1 MRDIWGTGGCLP
13 DKTLANRYKN
23 VYYYKYICYFELQG
37 DCLYKACIFD
47 LDGTLANT
55 LASIANFA
63 NAAMRQCGYDPIEVE
78 RYKYLVGNGT
88 DRLMHAMLDTV
99 CGARGYTEDDIHRM
113 RKIYDH
119 LYESDPTHLVT
130 NYSGMHETLAKLKK
144 DGIRMAV
151 LSNKPHNCT
160 TAIIGALFEAGT
172 FDLCYGQREQV
183 ARKPSPEG
191 ALLIAEELRISP
203 EDILY
208 IGDTNTDM
216 KTGAAAGM
224 DTVGVL
230 WGFRAETELRENHAK
245 YIVERPEQ
253 IYEIVACGMR

>member
-1 MRDIWGTGGCLP
+1 M
-13 DKTLANRYKN
+13 
-23 VYYYKYICYFELQG
+23 
-37 DCLYKACIFD
+37 YKACIFD

-63 NAAMRQCGYDPIEVE
+63 NTAMERCGYRPIEVE
-78 RYKYLVGNGT
+78 KYKYLVGNGT
-88 DRLMHAMLDTV
+88 DRLMHAMLDTAP
-99 CGARGYTEDDIHRM
+99 GAQGYTEDDVCTM
-113 RKIYDH
+113 RQIYDE
-119 LYESDPTHLVT
+119 LYENDPTCLVT
-130 NYSGMHETLAKLKK
+130 NYSGVQDTLKKLKAK
-144 DGIRMAV
+144 GIRMAV

-160 TAIIGALFEAGT
+160 TAIIDALFPQGT
-172 FDLCYGQREQV
+172 FDLCYGQRPEV

-191 ALLIAEELRISP
+191 ALLIADGLAVSP

-224 DTVGVL
+224 DTAGVL
-230 WGFRAETELRENHAK
+230 WGFRSEKELRENNAN

-253 IYEIVACGMR
+253 IYEIVAGCMR